1 MYLLQLALFT
11 FKFQAK
17 QLPSSFL
24 DYFKLTN
31 AIHTQQT
38 RSSTNDNYFLPRYKT
53 MKLQSSIKY
62 QEAKLWNYISHGTK
76 KSTSV
81 KSDVYLKTNYTA
93 FSLNKYNI

>member
-1 MYLLQLALFT
+1 MALYM

-17 QLPSSFL
+17 KLPSSFL

-31 AIHTQQT
+31 AIHAKQT

-53 MKLQSSIKY
+53 MKLQRSIKY
-62 QEAKLWNYISHGTK
+62 QGAKLWNSISDEIK

-81 KSDVYLKTNYTA
+81 KLFLKNYKV
-93 FSLNKYNI
+93 FLLNK